1 MNSIDKNFKL
11 VKLAIWSYFWLL
23 IFEGAIRKWIFP
35 GLSGPLLIIRDPVVL
50 AIYFFAMRAGCFPK
64 RFIMNLVLFLGFIFI
79 ILGFLQLLTN
89 PEANLFITIF
99 GWRVYFLHL
108 PLIYIIPS
116 IFTISDVKE
125 MGKWVLLLSPVIA
138 ITMIMQFS
146 SPPTAF
152 INAGTMG
159 DEVGQIVGVGNKI
172 RPPGLFSF
180 ISGAAQFLA
189 FSTSFM
195 LWGLLTPKTYPK
207 WLLLGAAIS
216 IPLALGVSTSRTS
229 VIGCLLIFIALPIQF
244 LLNPVSGKRIPMVF
258 VSALTSLFFLSYIPA
273 FSEGLDIFS
282 QRLENVSRSYNADV
296 GADLPSRVAEDFL
309 GVFDVIDLV
318 PLLGYGLG
326 LGTNFASILITGEA
340 TFLLAEGEWARVIL
354 ESGIYFGFVF
364 ILLRVLILLNMAWL
378 SLKAAAIGN
387 SLPLLLFLFAAPGI
401 LNGQIG
407 QPTTLGFMVLGGGLC
422 LAALNNM
429 NEERYDEIKAIRV
442 DSKAL

>member
-1 MNSIDKNFKL
+1 MNSLNKNLKF
-11 VKLAIWSYFWLL
+11 VKLAIWLYFWLL

-50 AIYFFAMRAGCFPK
+50 AIYFSAMRTGCFPK
-64 RFIMNLVLFLGFIFI
+64 RFIMNLILFLGFLFI
-79 ILGFLQLLTN
+79 ILGLLQLLTN

-99 GWRVYFLHL
+99 GWRAYFLHL
-108 PLIYIIPS
+108 PLIYIIPT
-116 IFTISDVKE
+116 IFTISDVKK
-125 MGKWVLLLSPVIA
+125 MGKWVLLLSPAMA
-138 ITMIMQFS
+138 IIMIMQFS
-146 SPPTAF
+146 SPSTAF

-159 DEVGQIVGVGNKI
+159 DEVGQIVGVGNRI

-189 FSTSFM
+189 FATSFM
-195 LWGLLTPKTYPK
+195 LWGLLTSKIYSK
-207 WLLLGAAIS
+207 WLLLCAVIS

-229 VIGCLLIFIALPIQF
+229 VIGCLLVFMALPIQF
-244 LLNPVSGKRIPMVF
+244 ILNPASGKRIPMIF
-258 VSALTSLFFLSYIPA
+258 ISAFASLFFLSYIPA

-282 QRLENVSRSYNADV
+282 QRLENVSRSYNADP
-296 GADLPSRVAEDFL
+296 GADLPSRIAEDFL

-318 PLLGYGLG
+318 PLLGYGMG
-326 LGTNFASILITGEA
+326 MGTNFASIFLTGEA
-340 TFLLAEGEWARVIL
+340 TFLLAEGEWSRVVL

-378 SLKAAAIGN
+378 SLKASAIGN

-407 QPTTLGFMVLGGGLC
+407 QPTTLGFVALGGGLC

-429 NEERYDEIKAIRV
+429 NEERYDELRAIQV
-442 DSKAL
+442 DSKTL